1 MLNFLFGFF
10 FKKLHPSRNQQVGRF
25 MRVLIEFVKFKKIN
39 KLSELIQAAG
49 LG

>member
-10 FKKLHPSRNQQVGRF
+10 FKNPSRNQQVGRF
-25 MRVLIEFVKFKKIN
+25 MRVLIEFVKFKKMN